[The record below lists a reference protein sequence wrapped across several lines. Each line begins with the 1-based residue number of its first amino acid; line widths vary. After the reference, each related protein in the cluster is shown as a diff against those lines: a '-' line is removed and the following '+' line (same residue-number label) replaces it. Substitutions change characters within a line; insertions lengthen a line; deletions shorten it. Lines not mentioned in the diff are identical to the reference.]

1 LALAN
6 VSTGRREAVR
16 TGPARGSDLIDAD
29 ALGRA
34 VSGPGGGPSHVGS
47 LSNVGGSAQPPLA
60 R

>member
-47 LSNVGGSAQPPLA
+47 LSNVGGSA
-60 R
+60 